1 MSKKE
6 NKKEEEKKLPAQH
19 VGIEKRELTVELQES
34 YLDYAMSVIVQR
46 ALPDVRDGMKPV
58 HRRILWAM
66 WDTGLTHS
74 AKFKKSATIVG
85 EVLGKY
91 HPHGDS
97 SVYEAMVRMAQDFSL
112 RYPLVEGQGNFG
124 SIDGDSA
131 AAYRYTEAR
140 LSKIAEEM
148 LLDVEKETV
157 NWIPNYD
164 GRLQEPRVLPGK
176 IPNLL
181 LNGTVGIAVGMATN
195 IPPHNLTE
203 IIDATAHLIDNPKAT
218 VHDLME
224 FVQGPDFPTGGI
236 IYDKKAINEAY
247 ATGRGAITA
256 RALAEIK
263 ENKRGH
269 IIEITEIPYQV
280 NKSELIVKIAEL
292 VTEKKVQGIRDIRD
306 ESDKDGLRI
315 IIELK
320 NDAAPQK
327 VLNQLYKFTD
337 LQKDF
342 HLNMISLT
350 KGGLQPEI
358 LSLKDILAEYIEHR
372 KEIVRRRA
380 EFDLKKAEARAHI
393 LLGLDKALSN
403 IDAVIA
409 TIKKSANK
417 DEAHKNLMAKF
428 KFSDLQA
435 TAILEM
441 RLQTLAALERE
452 KIEEELKELKKIIE
466 ELQGLLKSPAKIL
479 KVIKDE
485 SKDLRERFGDA
496 RKTKLVSGGL
506 KDFNEEDLIPK
517 EETIITMSQSG
528 YIKRVNPASFKS
540 QKRGGKGLIGSD
552 VAEEDF
558 LSHFMTANTHDN
570 ILFFTDR
577 GRVFQTKVYEI
588 PEASRVAKGK
598 AFHNFLEIPLEEKVS
613 AIITYPTDKK
623 SAPGFLAM
631 VTKNG
636 MTKKTPIEDFANVR
650 RNGIIAMKLKG
661 SDSLQWVRPSSGD
674 DQITITTAQGQAIR
688 FKESQLRPMGRATS
702 GVRGIRLKKGDAVT
716 SLNIVS
722 KENEKGEILTVMANG
737 FGKRTS
743 LEEYK
748 VQGRGGSGIKTSK
761 VTPKTGL
768 VVTSLIVNN
777 EEEILA
783 LSAKGQIIRTQLE
796 SVRQSGRA
804 TQGVKIMNLNAGDKV
819 VGVICM

>member
-1 MSKKE
+1 
-6 NKKEEEKKLPAQH
+6 
-19 VGIEKRELTVELQES
+19 
-34 YLDYAMSVIVQR
+34 
-46 ALPDVRDGMKPV
+46 
-58 HRRILWAM
+58 
-66 WDTGLTHS
+66 
-74 AKFKKSATIVG
+74 
-85 EVLGKY
+85 
-91 HPHGDS
+91 
-97 SVYEAMVRMAQDFSL
+97 MVRMAQNFSL

-148 LLDVEKETV
+148 LLDSEKETV
-157 NWIPNYD
+157 NWVPNYD
-164 GRLQEPRVLPGK
+164 GSRQEPRVLPGK

-195 IPPHNLTE
+195 IPPHNLSE
-203 IIDATAHLIDNPKAT
+203 IVDAINALIENPKAT

-247 ATGRGAITA
+247 ASGRGAVTT

-263 ENKRGH
+263 ENKKGH

-280 NKSELIVKIAEL
+280 NKSELIIKMAEL
-292 VTEKKVQGIRDIRD
+292 VTEKRVQGIRDIRD

-315 IIELK
+315 VIEMK

-327 VLNQLYKFTD
+327 VLNQLFKFTD

-342 HLNMISLT
+342 HFNMISLT

-358 LSLKDILAEYIEHR
+358 MSIKDILAEYIEHR

-393 LLGLDKALSN
+393 LMGLHKALGN

-409 TIKKSANK
+409 TIKKSK
-417 DEAHKNLMAKF
+417 DKDDAHKNLVAKF

-466 ELQGLLKSPAKIL
+466 DLQALLKSPAKIL

-485 SKDLRERFGDA
+485 LKDIKDRFGDA
-496 RKTKLVSGGL
+496 RKTKLVAGGL
-506 KDFNEEDLIPK
+506 KEFKEEDLIPK
-517 EETIITMSQSG
+517 EETIITMSQGG

-552 VAEEDF
+552 VADEDF
-558 LSHFMTANTHDN
+558 LTQFMTANSHDN

-598 AFHNFLEIPLEEKVS
+598 AFHNFLEIPLEKKVN
-613 AIITYPTDKK
+613 AIITYPENLKANSSQLK
-623 SAPGFLAM
+623 AEGYLVM
-631 VTKNG
+631 VTNNG
-636 MTKKTPIEDFANVR
+636 IIKKTPLQDFENVR
-650 RNGIIAMKLKG
+650 RNGIIAIKLKKG
-661 SDSLQWVRPSSGD
+661 DSLRWVRLSSGN
-674 DQITITTAQGQAIR
+674 DQAVLTTSQGQAIR

-702 GVRGIRLKKGDAVT
+702 GVRGVRLKKNDSVVA
-716 SLNIVS
+716 LNIVN
-722 KENEKGEILTVMANG
+722 KESEKGQILTVMANG

-743 LEEYK
+743 LSEYK

-761 VTPKTGL
+761 VTPKTGA
-768 VVTSLIVNN
+768 VVTSIIIG
-777 EEEILA
+777 EEKEILA
-783 LSAKGQIIRTQLE
+783 LSAKGQIIRTQIE
-796 SVRQSGRA
+796 SVRESGRA
-804 TQGVKIMNLNAGDKV
+804 TQGVRIMNVASGDKV
-819 VGVICM
+819 VGIICM